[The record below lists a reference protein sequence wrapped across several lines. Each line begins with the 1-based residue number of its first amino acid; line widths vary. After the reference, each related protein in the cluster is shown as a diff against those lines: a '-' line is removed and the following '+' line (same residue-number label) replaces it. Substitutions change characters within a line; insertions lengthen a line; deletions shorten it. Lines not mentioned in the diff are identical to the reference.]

1 MRQVVGEQPGG
12 IGYVDEILAYHFIP
26 QNKEA
31 PLTSKDLF
39 RLVQIAH
46 ETHNDQLRDIVMV
59 LLQKALHPLMY
70 LTTNEEVRDG

>member
-1 MRQVVGEQPGG
+1 MDQVVGEQPGG
-12 IGYVDEILAYHFIP
+12 IGYVDEMLAYHFIP

-59 LLQKALHPLMY
+59 LLQKALHPLMC
-70 LTTNEEVRDG
+70 LTMKRDGR